1 MNIFKLFITMVIAFS
16 AMTISAANQ
25 ADINDQQNNKISE
38 QAYYQWENLYKKC
51 INAYDSC
58 IIDAKKDYGKKL
70 NKLKM
75 LEVEFNSY
83 KDLCSKLKPSIDQ
96 LITASDFS
104 TPIVFDIDK
113 WYELSCKFKY
123 AIKSDIKD
131 LEKNSDKKWEEYCNN
146 LKNYYSK
153 LTESYKNA
161 KFNYAEKLINE
172 NNDQKTKISQLKA
185 QNDSLTKKIK
195 RR

>member
-1 MNIFKLFITMVIAFS
+1 MNIFKLFITALILVS
-16 AMTISAANQ
+16 ATTLSAANQ
-25 ADINDQQNNKISE
+25 DALQNAQSPK
-38 QAYYQWENLYKKC
+38 QAYYQWEELYLICINEYHKC
-51 INAYDSC
+51 IT
-58 IIDAKKDYGKKL
+58 DAIYE
-70 NKLKM
+70 NKLKKLKM
-75 LEVEFNSY
+75 SKEDFNSY
-83 KDLCSKLKPSIDQ
+83 TELCSKLKPSIDQ
-96 LITASDFS
+96 MTSASDFS

-161 KFNYAEKLINE
+161 KFNYAENVDWSDVISALRELIR
-172 NNDQKTKISQLKA
+172 I
-185 QNDSLTKKIK
+185 IK
-195 RR
+195 